1 MEGEVSRRTMDRIV
15 SVLLLAVGACSPAA
29 DAPTIRS
36 GAGETRNPSGP
47 LVVYVVNYPL
57 LYFAERIGGT
67 AVQAEFPAPPLGDP
81 TDWQPEPARI
91 AEYQAADLIVRN
103 GATYA
108 KWIDLV
114 TLPESKV
121 VGTSTRFADRF
132 ITVEDATTHSHG
144 PEGEHTHGEIAFTA
158 WLDPLLAIEQA
169 RAIHDAFVAARR
181 KQEADFDTNFAA
193 LQSDLEALDAR
204 LVSLTR
210 NAGDAPLLASHPV
223 YQYFARRYGLNLES
237 VHFEPDEMPDEAA
250 WRALEQLVASHPA
263 RWMIWEGQPSDDIV
277 DRLMSMGIGSVVYD
291 PAGNRPADGDF
302 LAVMQQNVLNLQAIF
317 SREYGAHETP
327 DDLTMRADASPSIRR
342 RRVIEN
348 CLPHGI

>member
-15 SVLLLAVGACSPAA
+15 SVLLLAVGACFPAA

-81 TDWQPEPARI
+81 PDWHPEPARI

-121 VGTSTRFADRF
+121 VDTSTRFADRF

-144 PEGEHTHGEIAFTA
+144 PEGEHTHGETAFTA

-181 KQEADFDTNFAA
+181 EQEADFDTNFAA

-317 SREYGAHETP
+317 
-327 DDLTMRADASPSIRR
+327 
-342 RRVIEN
+342 
-348 CLPHGI
+348 LP

>member
-1 MEGEVSRRTMDRIV
+1 MEGEASRRTMDRIV
-15 SVLLLAVGACSPAA
+15 GVLLLAVAACSPAA
-29 DAPTIRS
+29 DEPTTRS
-36 GAGETRNPSGP
+36 GAGETRDRSGP

-57 LYFAERIGGT
+57 LYFAERIGGA
-67 AVQAEFPAPPLGDP
+67 AVQAEFPAPPLDDP
-81 TDWQPEPARI
+81 AYWQPGPAWI
-91 AEYQAADLIVRN
+91 AGYQAADLIVRN
-103 GATYA
+103 GAKYA
-108 KWIDLV
+108 KWIDLA

-121 VGTSTRFADRF
+121 VDTSTRFADGF
-132 ITVEDATTHSHG
+132 ITVEGAATHSHG
-144 PEGEHTHGEIAFTA
+144 PEGEHTHGETAFTT

-169 RAIHDAFVAARR
+169 RAIRDAFVAARR
-181 KQEADFDTNFAA
+181 EREADFDTNFAA

-277 DRLMSMGIGSVVYD
+277 DRLMSMGIGSVVYA
-291 PAGNRPADGDF
+291 PLGNRPAEGDF
-302 LAVMQQNVLNLQAIF
+302 LAVMLQNVVNLQAIF
-317 SREYGAHETP
+317 SPE
-327 DDLTMRADASPSIRR
+327 
-342 RRVIEN
+342 
-348 CLPHGI
+348 